1 MANDGSL
8 DDPDWIAVK
17 PGELVTGVEGIDW
30 VWNYGEK
37 LGPRQ
42 YGKMRRNMPLSSSWP
57 GTRESA
63 MQLLVGPEFLRAGQ
77 SLLQDRWGGR
87 VIWGVEPTEP
97 YDPNTVPHLG
107 EM

>member
-1 MANDGSL
+1 M
-8 DDPDWIAVK
+8 DDPDWIAVS
-17 PGELVTGVEGIDW
+17 PGEIVTGVEGIDW

-42 YGKMRRNMPLSSSWP
+42 YGKMKRNLPMNSSWP

-63 MQLLVGPEFLRAGQ
+63 MQLLVGPEFLRSGQ

-87 VIWGVEPTEP
+87 VIWGVEPDES
-97 YDPNTVPHLG
+97 YDPEIVPYLG